1 MAKISVS
8 EINTCMK
15 IDEALNGLQGLNNN
29 GGEMPRVKKAKKI
42 EKIVSGKKHKNF
54 KKPKGPLSIDLSKL
68 GEDEVENND
77 PILNKLKEKYASKK
91 YAKTS
96 DKNTMKVKPT
106 TGHESPNKMR
116 GKMVGEAP
124 EDSGMYNQRQTTA
137 AIDQSNAGKNIRQT
151 TAAMA
156 QSKRDSARGQN
167 IVFNH
172 EEFRKFMVQN
182 HPNKTYAAVEQ
193 NLVKFQMEFQ
203 NAQSKANAEK
213 ELNKPKQ
220 DFSKY
225 DEPAYKRR
233 APMNT
238 KVSRNPIN
246 SPITR
251 ANHRNTM
258 KDDPRNEIS

>member
-1 MAKISVS
+1 
-8 EINTCMK
+8 MK

-68 GEDEVENND
+68 GEEEVENND
-77 PILNKLKEKYASKK
+77 PILSKLKEKYASKK

-106 TGHESPNKMR
+106 TGHESPNKMK
-116 GKMVGEAP
+116 GKMVGEA
-124 EDSGMYNQRQTTA
+124 DDTGMYNQPRQTA
-137 AIDQSNAGKNIRQT
+137 AAKMQG
-151 TAAMA
+151 
-156 QSKRDSARGQN
+156 KRDSARQQN

-172 EEFRKFMVQN
+172 EEFRQYMVQN

-193 NLVKFQMEFQ
+193 NLVKYQMEFQ
-203 NAQSKANAEK
+203 NAQNKSRAEK
-213 ELNKPKQ
+213 ELNKPVQ

-225 DEPAYKRR
+225 DEPAIKR
-233 APMNT
+233 APFNT

-251 ANHRNTM
+251 ANFKNTESVE
-258 KDDPRNEIS
+258 KKR

>member
-1 MAKISVS
+1 MAKISIS

-29 GGEMPRVKKAKKI
+29 GGEMPRVRKAKKI

-124 EDSGMYNQRQTTA
+124 DKMGGMYMNKDQMATTKKPARQSTKADMQIQRDLANA
-137 AIDQSNAGKNIRQT
+137 ART
-151 TAAMA
+151 
-156 QSKRDSARGQN
+156 
-167 IVFNH
+167 VFNH
-172 EEFRKFMVQN
+172 EEFRKYMVQM
-182 HPNKTYAAVEQ
+182 HGSKTYDAVNQ
-193 NLVKFQMEFQ
+193 NLVKYQTEFQ
-203 NAQSKANAEK
+203 NAQNKARAEK

-225 DEPAYKRR
+225 DEPAFKRR
-233 APMNT
+233 APINT
-238 KVSRNPIN
+238 KVSKNPIN

-251 ANHRNTM
+251 ANHRNNTAAVG
-258 KDDPRNEIS
+258 KVDPRNEIS

>member
-1 MAKISVS
+1 MAKISSRV
-8 EINTCMK
+8 INTCMK

-29 GGEMPRVKKAKKI
+29 GGEMPRVRKAKKI

-124 EDSGMYNQRQTTA
+124 DKMGGMYMNKDQMATTLNPKDQMATTKKPARQSTKADMQIQRDLANA
-137 AIDQSNAGKNIRQT
+137 ART
-151 TAAMA
+151 
-156 QSKRDSARGQN
+156 
-167 IVFNH
+167 VFNH
-172 EEFRKFMVQN
+172 EEFRKYMVQN
-182 HPNKTYAAVEQ
+182 HGSKTYAAVNQ
-193 NLVKFQMEFQ
+193 NLVRYQMEFQ
-203 NAQSKANAEK
+203 NAQNKAKGEK

-225 DEPAYKRR
+225 DEPAYKR
-233 APMNT
+233 APFNT
-238 KVSRNPIN
+238 KVSKNPID

-251 ANHRNTM
+251 ANFKNTN
-258 KDDPRNEIS
+258 K

>member
-1 MAKISVS
+1 MAVISIS

-29 GGEMPRVKKAKKI
+29 GGEMPRVRKAKKI

-116 GKMVGEAP
+116 GKMVGEA
-124 EDSGMYNQRQTTA
+124 DDTGMYNPRQTAVAQRQA
-137 AIDQSNAGKNIRQT
+137 RA
-151 TAAMA
+151 
-156 QSKRDSARGQN
+156 DSQRN
-167 IVFNH
+167 IVFDH
-172 EEFRKFMVQN
+172 EAFRKYIVQN

-193 NLVKFQMEFQ
+193 NLVRYQMEFQ
-203 NAQSKANAEK
+203 NAQSRAKGEK

-220 DFSKY
+220 DFTKY
-225 DEPAYKRR
+225 DEPAYKRAR
-233 APMNT
+233 FNT
-238 KVSRNPIN
+238 KVSKNPID

-251 ANHRNTM
+251 ANFKNTN
-258 KDDPRNEIS
+258 K

>member
-1 MAKISVS
+1 MAKISIS

-29 GGEMPRVKKAKKI
+29 GGEMPRVRKAKKI

-137 AIDQSNAGKNIRQT
+137 A
-151 TAAMA
+151 MA
-156 QSKRDSARGQN
+156 QSKRDSARGPN
-167 IVFNH
+167 IIFNH
-172 EEFRKFMVQN
+172 EAFRRYMAQN

-193 NLVKFQMEFQ
+193 NLVKNQTEYQ
-203 NAQSKANAEK
+203 NSQSKSKAEK

-225 DEPAYKRR
+225 DEPAFKRR

-251 ANHRNTM
+251 ANHRINTAPAID
-258 KDDPRNEIS
+258 KVDPRNEIS

>member
-1 MAKISVS
+1 
-8 EINTCMK
+8 MK

-29 GGEMPRVKKAKKI
+29 GGEMPRVRKAKKI

-77 PILNKLKEKYASKK
+77 PILKKLKEKYASKK

-116 GKMVGEAP
+116 GKMVGEA
-124 EDSGMYNQRQTTA
+124 EDTGMYNQRQSSA
-137 AIDQSNAGKNIRQT
+137 ARMQG
-151 TAAMA
+151 
-156 QSKRDSARGQN
+156 KRDSVRQQN

-172 EEFRKFMVQN
+172 EEFRKYMVQN
-182 HPNKTYAAVEQ
+182 HGNKTYAAVDQ